1 MEFSEEKY
9 DKMIA
14 DLFSRVASFQNVG
27 SSAYKPGTERMEFF
41 DSLLG
46 QPHRAYRTI
55 HIAGTNGKGSTS
67 NMIASALGACGM
79 RVGLFTSP
87 HILDFRERMRIFDG
101 SLRLIPRVDVWNFVQ
116 KWSDTF
122 SHLDLSF
129 FEITTAMA
137 FWWFEKEKV
146 DVAVIETGLGGRLD
160 STNIISP
167 VLSVI
172 TNIGLDHCDLLGN
185 TLGEIAFE
193 KAGIIK
199 PGVPVVIGESHLET
213 DTIFERKV
221 LYSNASSMQGFF
233 TDKTRALQYLSF
245 ADKQDAIHPE
255 LFGNLDLKG
264 EYQKKNLQTV
274 MVALRRIEELS
285 EAAFGRRLS
294 LCDDA
299 CVQDAICHTA
309 ERMGFHGRWEQ
320 VCDSPRTICDIGH
333 NEHGLRNNF
342 KQLEDMLTSGKTD
355 RLIIVYGSVADKD
368 VDASISHFPSGAQ
381 YIFTQAQ
388 SKRALPAGK
397 IYEKYLAS
405 GRDAS
410 KALVVEKL
418 AEAVK
423 QARKM
428 AEGAFS
434 PLIYIGG
441 STFVVS
447 EALASCQELNRLCH
461 ME

>member
-1 MEFSEEKY
+1 MEFSEENY

-14 DLFSRVASFQNVG
+14 GLFSRVASFQNVG
-27 SSAYKPGTERMEFF
+27 SSAYKPGTERMETF
-41 DSLLG
+41 DRLLG
-46 QPHRAYRTI
+46 QPHRQYRTI

-67 NMIASALGACGM
+67 NMIASALGASGM

-87 HILDFRERMRIFDG
+87 HIIDFRERMRIFDG
-101 SLRLIPRVDVWNFVQ
+101 NACGGKSSLQLIPREAVWDFVQ
-116 KWSDTF
+116 KWSETF
-122 SHLDLSF
+122 MRLDLSF

-137 FWWFEKEKV
+137 FWWFANEKI

-199 PGVPVVIGESHLET
+199 PGVPVVIGESHIET
-213 DTIFERKV
+213 DPIFERKV
-221 LYSNASSMQGFF
+221 LYSNASGLQGFF
-233 TDKTRALQYLSF
+233 ADKSRALQYLTF
-245 ADKQDAIHPE
+245 ADKQEALHPE
-255 LFGNLDLKG
+255 LFGRLDLKG

-274 MVALRRIEELS
+274 MVTLRALEEIS
-285 EAAFGRRLS
+285 GAVFGQKLT
-294 LCDDA
+294 LCENGG
-299 CVQDAICHTA
+299 VLDAICHTA
-309 ERMGFHGRWEQ
+309 ERMAFHGRWEQ

-342 KQLEDMLTSGKTD
+342 RQLEDMLASGATD

-368 VDASISHFPSGAQ
+368 VDASIAHFPEGAE
-381 YIFTQAQ
+381 YVFTQAG
-388 SKRALPAGK
+388 SKRAMSAEK

-410 KALVVEKL
+410 KARVVNSVR
-418 AEAVK
+418 EASEL
-423 QARKM
+423 ARKM
-428 AEGAFS
+428 AEGASS

-441 STFVVS
+441 STYVVS
-447 EALASCQELNRLCH
+447 EAMKGIE
-461 ME
+461 

>member
-1 MEFSEEKY
+1 MEFSEENY

-14 DLFSRVASFQNVG
+14 ELFSRVASFQNVG
-27 SSAYKPGTERMEFF
+27 SSAYKPGTERMEAL
-41 DSLLG
+41 DRMLG
-46 QPHRAYRTI
+46 QPHRLYRTI

-101 SLRLIPRVDVWNFVQ
+101 KGGGNASLRLIPREAVWDFVQ
-116 KWSDTF
+116 KWSEAF
-122 SHLDLSF
+122 MRLDLSF

-137 FWWFEKEKV
+137 FRWFADEQV

-160 STNIISP
+160 STNIIEP

-199 PGVPVVIGESHLET
+199 PGVPAVIGESHVET
-213 DTIFERKV
+213 DGVF
-221 LYSNASSMQGFF
+221 
-233 TDKTRALQYLSF
+233 RARAKGPLCF
-245 ADKQDAIHPE
+245 ADREEAIHPE
-255 LFGNLDLKG
+255 LFGSLDLKG
-264 EYQKKNLQTV
+264 VYQKKNLQTA
-274 MVALRRIEELS
+274 MVALNELEKIS
-285 EAAFGRRLS
+285 EAAFGRQLS
-294 LCDDA
+294 LCENGE
-299 CVQDAICHTA
+299 VLDAICHTA
-309 ERMGFHGRWEQ
+309 ERMAFHGRWEQ

-342 KQLEDMLTSGKTD
+342 KQLEDMLTSGATD

-368 VDASISHFPSGAQ
+368 VDASVAHFPAGAE
-381 YIFTQAQ
+381 YVFTQAC
-388 SKRALPAGK
+388 SKRALSAEK
-397 IYEKYLAS
+397 ILEKYVAA
-405 GRDAS
+405 GRDVSRARVV
-410 KALVVEKL
+410 KAVP
-418 AEAVK
+418 EAVEL
-423 QARKM
+423 ARQM
-428 AEGAFS
+428 AKGADA

-441 STFVVS
+441 STYVVS
-447 EALASCQELNRLCH
+447 EALKK
-461 ME
+461 